1 VTAWPAGTAK
11 PASAALNVPAGAGA
25 SALAVTA
32 LGGDGRVSILNSA
45 GTTELA
51 VHVVGY
57 YPVAGGQVFR
67 PTKPLRVYDSRRDG
81 AGPVTPGG
89 ERTVRM
95 PTLRGIPASAMTGA
109 LVNVTALGSHGTGAL
124 TVQSLDSDR
133 ESATVRFAP
142 GASVKNRAVAK
153 LDNGTFKVSGRDATT
168 HVVVDVVG
176 WWAPREVIGGRLFQP
191 KAATRVL
198 DTTRGIG
205 APRRQVSAG
214 KVVNVRVAGKG
225 KSVPGSARAV
235 VMNLTARSATR
246 TTSVTAW
253 PYGSRRP
260 AIPDL
265 SVPAWRTTAN
275 LVVIRIGKKNLV
287 RITNRSGSTHL
298 VGDIV
303 GYYP

>member
-11 PASAALNVPAGAGA
+11 PASAALNVPAGSGA

-32 LGGDGRVSILNSA
+32 LGGDGVVSIANSA
-45 GTTELA
+45 GTAELA

-57 YPVAGGQVFR
+57 YPLTGGQVFR
-67 PTKPLRVYDSRRDG
+67 PTKPIRVYDSHRDS
-81 AGPVTPGG
+81 AGPLTPGG
-89 ERTVRM
+89 ERTISM
-95 PTLRGIPASAMTGA
+95 PTLSGIAASAMTGA
-109 LVNVTALGSHGTGAL
+109 MLNVTAESVHGTGAL
-124 TVQSLDSDR
+124 TVQSVDSQR

-142 GASVKNRAVAK
+142 GRPVKNRAVAK
-153 LDNGTFKVSGRDATT
+153 LENGTFKISGRDATS

-176 WWAPREVIGGRLFQP
+176 WWAPPEVIGGRLFQP

-205 APRRQVSAG
+205 APRRQVGAG
-214 KVVNVRVAGKG
+214 RVINVRVAGKG
-225 KSVPGSARAV
+225 KPVPGSAKAV
-235 VMNLTARSATR
+235 VINLTARSATR
-246 TTSVTAW
+246 STYVTAW

-260 AIPDL
+260 AFPDL

-287 RITNRSGSTHL
+287 RITNGSGSTHL
-298 VGDIV
+298 VGDVV